1 MGDLLPRKE
10 RCSFI
15 RIKRTLFVASGR
27 VRSVPSR
34 RSVERRPLTQER
46 IARAALD
53 IVRECGYGAV
63 SMRAVAE
70 RLDTGQASLYAHV
83 RGKADLDRVMIES
96 AWAELEFTT
105 SGSWRD
111 QLSADARALQAV
123 YSRYPGLA
131 VAAFASLPRG
141 ELLVN
146 RLEARLE
153 ALRSSGLEPRRA
165 QAADLAVSL
174 LASARATE
182 DAVIAERIAES
193 GLTAEEW
200 WQRARAFAS
209 SNNEARPLMSELA
222 HYLNPDDRAWLTA
235 ELVELVLDG
244 IEARYGVAAPS
255 RAGS

>member
-1 MGDLLPRKE
+1 M
-10 RCSFI
+10 
-15 RIKRTLFVASGR
+15 
-27 VRSVPSR
+27 PSR

-53 IVRECGYGAV
+53 IVVESGYAAV
-63 SMRAVAE
+63 SMRAVAA

-96 AWAELEFTT
+96 AWAELAFTT

-111 QLSADARALQAV
+111 QLAADARALQEL

-131 VAAFASLPRG
+131 VAAFASLPRS
-141 ELLVN
+141 ERLVN
-146 RLEARLE
+146 RVEVRLE
-153 ALRSSGLEPRRA
+153 VLRSSGLEPRHA

-174 LASARATE
+174 LASARAIE

-200 WQRARAFAS
+200 WEGVRALAS
-209 SNNEARPLMSELA
+209 SDAEARPLMSELA
-222 HYLNPDDRAWLTA
+222 RYLNPDDRAWLTA

-244 IEARYGVAAPS
+244 VEARYGVAAPG
-255 RAGS
+255 RAGFQRGP

>member
-1 MGDLLPRKE
+1 M
-10 RCSFI
+10 
-15 RIKRTLFVASGR
+15 
-27 VRSVPSR
+27 PSR

-53 IVRECGYGAV
+53 IVQESGYAAV

-96 AWAELEFTT
+96 AWAELAETT
-105 SGSWRD
+105 TGSWRD
-111 QLSADARALQAV
+111 TLAADAAALQEL

-131 VAAFASLPRG
+131 VAAFASLPRSEG
-141 ELLVN
+141 LVD
-146 RLEARLE
+146 RMEARLE
-153 ALRSSGLEPRRA
+153 MLRSSGLDPRQA
-165 QAADLAVSL
+165 QAADLAVAL

-193 GLTAEEW
+193 GLTPDEW
-200 WQRARAFAS
+200 WQRARDHVS
-209 SNNEARPLMSELA
+209 SGSDNRPLMSDLVR
-222 HYLNPDDRAWLTA
+222 YLNPEDRAWLTT

-244 IEARYGVAAPS
+244 IEVRYGI
-255 RAGS
+255 